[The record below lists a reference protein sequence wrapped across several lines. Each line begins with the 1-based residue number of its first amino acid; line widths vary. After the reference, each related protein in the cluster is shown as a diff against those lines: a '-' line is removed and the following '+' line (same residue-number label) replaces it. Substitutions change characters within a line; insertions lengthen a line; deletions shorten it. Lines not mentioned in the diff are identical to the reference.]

1 MSIIS
6 NGGIFLVDVLSDVE
20 SDWVPEDSE
29 RVSPCQL
36 ARGWMSVV
44 IRSCDALLH
53 QPSECIRVEIVSL
66 SLKPGSRVAEDSG
79 IVRLFVEYCFLGL
92 PSVETPLSLKKPLPG
107 HCLSYNFSNGEQHI
121 PAVVFIL
128 LFFCSLCLWQ
138 LLKPHGEIL
147 WKLVH

>member
-1 MSIIS
+1 
-6 NGGIFLVDVLSDVE
+6 
-20 SDWVPEDSE
+20 
-29 RVSPCQL
+29 
-36 ARGWMSVV
+36 MSVV

-121 PAVVFIL
+121 HAIPAVAFIL
-128 LFFCSLCLWQ
+128 LFPALCVYGSFL
-138 LLKPHGEIL
+138 I
-147 WKLVH
+147 VTV